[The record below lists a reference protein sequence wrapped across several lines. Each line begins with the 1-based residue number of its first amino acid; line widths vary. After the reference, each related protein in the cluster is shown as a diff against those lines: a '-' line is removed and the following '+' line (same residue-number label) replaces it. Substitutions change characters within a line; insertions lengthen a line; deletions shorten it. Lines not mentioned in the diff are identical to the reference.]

1 MAQAR
6 VLGAINI
13 HGKTLRASES
23 EAWCASTISVCL
35 HVPQTA
41 APAPPSVQ
49 APLLPVAPMVGAP
62 HELTHGA
69 IETPVFT
76 ISTFA
81 CFYGVRH
88 DLVPPVPYGTK
99 VKESQDLEQTGPR
112 LRLRMSRVER
122 SEDPA
127 DDGDQAT
134 APSLTFAATFLDCIR
149 PKQPKLGCAFR
160 SYSSGSRFLR
170 ASVV

>member
-1 MAQAR
+1 MERLYGRLNQR
-6 VLGAINI
+6 PGAPQQS
-13 HGKTLRASES
+13 LSASMFPKLPRQPRLP
-23 EAWCASTISVCL
+23 CKL
-35 HVPQTA
+35 HFGQSP
-41 APAPPSVQ
+41 
-49 APLLPVAPMVGAP
+49 PMVGAP
-62 HELTHGA
+62 DELTHGA

-76 ISTFA
+76 ISTSS
-81 CFYGVRH
+81 CFYGVRY

-149 PKQPKLGCAFR
+149 PKQPKFSCAVQG
-160 SYSSGSRFLR
+160 YSSGSRLLR
-170 ASVV
+170 ASVG